1 MKYVPRE
8 NLPKEVKDM
17 CSEAYKI
24 LMKERK
30 DDTNRWRYIPCSQ
43 ITGVSTLKMTI
54 LLKTIYR
61 CNAIPI
67 KLLLNSCSQNQK
79 KRFYSMYGNMKDR
92 KSERNSEKEKK

>member
-30 DDTNRWRYIPCSQ
+30 DDTNRWRYIPCS
-43 ITGVSTLKMTI
+43 
-54 LLKTIYR
+54 
-61 CNAIPI
+61 
-67 KLLLNSCSQNQK
+67 
-79 KRFYSMYGNMKDR
+79 
-92 KSERNSEKEKK
+92 